1 VFCTKKGIIKK
12 TLLEQFS
19 RPRVNGV
26 NAISIKEDDQLL
38 EVKLTNGNCEIVI
51 AKKSGKAIRFNEQ
64 KVRSMGRTA
73 AGVKGV
79 TLESATDEV
88 IGMVCIDANDADRT
102 VLVLSEKG
110 YGKRSE
116 LDEYRMT
123 NRGGKGVKT
132 MSITEKTGSLI
143 GLKDVTEADHL
154 LIINKSGLT
163 IRLTVEKVNLQG
175 RATQGVRLIK
185 LNENDEIAGIA
196 KFEYVEEE
204 DKGGEEE

>member
-1 VFCTKKGIIKK
+1 MT
-12 TLLEQFS
+12 T
-19 RPRVNGV
+19 
-26 NAISIKEDDQLL
+26 
-38 EVKLTNGNCEIVI
+38 GNCEIII

-88 IGMVCIDANDADRT
+88 IGMVCIDANDKDRT

-132 MSITEKTGSLI
+132 LSVTEKTGSLI
-143 GLKDVTEADHL
+143 GIRDVTVDDHL

-163 IRLTVEKVNLQG
+163 IRLTVDRVNLQG

-185 LNENDEIAGIA
+185 LNDDDEIAGVA

-204 DKGGEEE
+204 RPVGDEEE